1 MMLNDK
7 QTKAY
12 NAVMDGKNVFITGSG
27 GTGKSYLLDQIQ
39 RGLDHA
45 EKEYIICAPTAAAA
59 LLVGG
64 VTVNRAFNLPA
75 GPAVNSE
82 KMKIRSSAPDILKR
96 ADVVIIDEIS
106 MCRIDIFDA
115 VAKSIRKAERAVHKK
130 IQLVVIGDFCQ
141 LPPVLSDDNGER
153 NLLTRYYGEDIG
165 RGYAFQSKDWK
176 KFHFTPIVLDQVIR
190 QLDSTFIKH
199 LNEARFGNLDCL
211 PYFVKNCSDKCFED
225 GIYISGTRSSVD
237 EINARKL
244 GEIQGRQKNYRASV
258 SGVVRDSDFIV
269 AQDLQLKVG
278 ARIYVA
284 INDPHGE
291 YVNGSLGTVTRLDE
305 DEILVKLDELPYLT
319 SITRHTWRIYS
330 YIVNEDGKIEKI
342 ETGSYEQFPLR
353 LAYAITTHKSQ
364 GASFNKVN
372 LDPYSWDVGQ
382 LYVALS
388 RVRSI
393 DGLYIKGGI
402 KPEYLQTDKD
412 VLEFYR
418 TMSGGP
424 VKKEADE
431 KRSRGRPKK
440 FHGASTVMRV
450 PNELSEPLKRIL
462 EDWSENE
469 KRNELELVLIPHKYM
484 DDVEDILNRK
494 K

>member
-12 NAVMDGKNVFITGSG
+12 NAVMKGENVFITGPG

-45 EKEYIICAPTAAAA
+45 EKEYIVCAPTAAAA

-64 VTVNRAFNLPA
+64 VTINRAFNLPA
-75 GPAVNSE
+75 GPAINGV
-82 KMKIRSSAPDILKR
+82 KMKIRASAPEILKR

-115 VAKSIRKAERAVHKK
+115 VAKSIKKVERSEHKK

-141 LPPVLSDDNGER
+141 LPPVLSEDSGER
-153 NLLTRYYGEDIG
+153 NLLTRYYGEDVG
-165 RGYAFQSKDWK
+165 RGYAFQSKEWK
-176 KFHFTPIVLDQVIR
+176 KFHFTPIILDQVVR

-211 PYFVKNCSDKCFED
+211 PYFVKNCSTERFED

-244 GEIQGRQKNYRASV
+244 REIQGYQKDYPAGV
-258 SGVVRDSDFIV
+258 TGVVRDSDFIV
-269 AQDLQLKVG
+269 AQNLQLKVG
-278 ARIYVA
+278 ARVYIA

-291 YVNGSLGTVTRLDE
+291 YVNGSLATVTHLND
-305 DEILVKLDELPYLT
+305 DEILVKQDELPYLT
-319 SITRHTWRIYS
+319 IITRHTWKIYN
-330 YIVNEDGKIEKI
+330 YIVNEDGNIEKI

-402 KPEYLQTDKD
+402 KPEYLLTDKD
-412 VLEFYR
+412 VLEFYG
-418 TMSGGP
+418 MISGTA
-424 VKKEADE
+424 VKKTPEE
-431 KRSRGRPKK
+431 KKSRGRPKK
-440 FHGASTVMRV
+440 FHGSSTVMRV
-450 PNELSEPLKRIL
+450 PNELTDTLKRLL
-462 EDWSENE
+462 EDWSEDE
-469 KRNELELVLIPHKYM
+469 KRDELEFVLIPHKYM
-484 DDVEDILNRK
+484 DEVEDILNRK

>member
-1 MMLNDK
+1 
-7 QTKAY
+7 
-12 NAVMDGKNVFITGSG
+12 
-27 GTGKSYLLDQIQ
+27 
-39 RGLDHA
+39 
-45 EKEYIICAPTAAAA
+45 
-59 LLVGG
+59 
-64 VTVNRAFNLPA
+64 
-75 GPAVNSE
+75 
-82 KMKIRSSAPDILKR
+82 
-96 ADVVIIDEIS
+96 
-106 MCRIDIFDA
+106 
-115 VAKSIRKAERAVHKK
+115 
-130 IQLVVIGDFCQ
+130 
-141 LPPVLSDDNGER
+141 
-153 NLLTRYYGEDIG
+153 
-165 RGYAFQSKDWK
+165 
-176 KFHFTPIVLDQVIR
+176 
-190 QLDSTFIKH
+190 
-199 LNEARFGNLDCL
+199 
-211 PYFVKNCSDKCFED
+211 
-225 GIYISGTRSSVD
+225 
-237 EINARKL
+237 
-244 GEIQGRQKNYRASV
+244 
-258 SGVVRDSDFIV
+258 
-269 AQDLQLKVG
+269 LKVG

-393 DGLYIKGGI
+393 GGLYIKGGI

-424 VKKEADE
+424 VKKKTDE